1 MRIAVIG
8 AGAIGSVFGA
18 RPQSA
23 GAAVTLFDIN
33 EAHVEAIRA
42 CGLTLG
48 DASGERSVAIPA
60 TSRSVEIARHARE
73 RIAPHLDEAA
83 LEAAARRERAARP

>member
-33 EAHVEAIRA
+33 EAHVEA
-42 CGLTLG
+42 
-48 DASGERSVAIPA
+48 
-60 TSRSVEIARHARE
+60 
-73 RIAPHLDEAA
+73 
-83 LEAAARRERAARP
+83 AARRERAARP

>member
-1 MRIAVIG
+1 VRIAVIG
-8 AGAIGSVFGA
+8 AGAMGSVFGA
-18 RPQSA
+18 R
-23 GAAVTLFDIN
+23 L
-33 EAHVEAIRA
+33 
-42 CGLTLG
+42 
-48 DASGERSVAIPA
+48 RSVAIPA